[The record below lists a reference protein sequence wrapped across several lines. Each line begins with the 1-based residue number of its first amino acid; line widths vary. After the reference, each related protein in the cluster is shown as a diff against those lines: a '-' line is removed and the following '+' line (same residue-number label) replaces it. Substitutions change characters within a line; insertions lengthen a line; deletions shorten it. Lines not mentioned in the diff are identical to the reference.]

1 MNKESNCSCGDCAVE
16 DLPVNPFEALRV
28 SQGMLLGE
36 DDFRVMLGNPRGKQM
51 VHNSWLHGSG
61 VVWGMDVRRD
71 GLLGLVVEPGMALD
85 GQGRELV
92 LTTSQ
97 SFDVA
102 RWIDQY
108 DREEKKS
115 CGTRKVRACLVVEFD
130 CDTARDVP
138 VLADPCDV
146 GGSRNEPSR
155 ILETARVRLVPGRCP
170 PCRTGYHR
178 LRVLF
183 GLERARAG
191 DPAGREAQEAR
202 DEVLAMPAAR
212 RPAAMLHWMRC
223 LAAAD
228 AADLCPGRDEGAS
241 APLPFP
247 VATTDATVVLGCVK
261 IKLRDDDGCT
271 TVDRVSV
278 DECCRCTLIPTATI
292 SDLLAG
298 MATHL
303 QGVADQGHETDE
315 GPRIRADQA
324 EWQKDRTRLVL
335 PVNRALAGVSLR
347 RRAVS
352 VTSLTEKG
360 WSEARVESVQYD
372 AEHRLVVVELDR
384 PVEGLVR
391 VVVKGTGPTPVYGVS
406 PAAPLAGV
414 VGGPP
419 AVPQEGHDAVLT
431 LSARPLKGDPS

>member
-1 MNKESNCSCGDCAVE
+1 MKTKDSCSCGDCTAE

-51 VHNSWLHGSG
+51 VHNSWLHGPG

-71 GLLGLVVEPGMALD
+71 GLLGLVVEPGLALD

-92 LTTSQ
+92 LSTSQ
-97 SFDVA
+97 GLDLA
-102 RWIDQY
+102 LWLDEH
-108 DREEKKS
+108 DDGKKKK
-115 CGTRKVRACLVVEFD
+115 CGTRKVRACLVVEYD

-146 GGSRNEPSR
+146 GGNRNEPSR
-155 ILETARVRLVPGRCP
+155 IIETARVHLLPGRCP
-170 PCRTGYHR
+170 PCRAGYHR

-183 GLERARAG
+183 GLERASAG
-191 DPAGREAQEAR
+191 DQAGREAQAAR
-202 DEVLAMPAAR
+202 DEVLALPPEQ
-212 RPAAMLHWMRC
+212 RPAEMRHRMRC

-228 AADLCPGRDEGAS
+228 AADLCAGREEGAS
-241 APLPFP
+241 SPLPFP
-247 VATTDATVVLGCVK
+247 VANPEAAVVLACVK
-261 IKLRDDDGCT
+261 VRVRDDDGCT

-278 DECCRCTLIPTATI
+278 DECCRCTLVPTATI
-292 SDLLAG
+292 ADLLAG

-303 QGVADQGHETDE
+303 VGAVDDWSDTGE
-315 GPRIRADQA
+315 GPRIRAEHV
-324 EWQKDRTRLVL
+324 EWLDDCTRLVL
-335 PVNRALAGVSLR
+335 PVNRALAGASLR

-360 WSEARVESVQYD
+360 WSEHSVESVQYD
-372 AEHRLVVVELDR
+372 AEQLLVVVELER

-391 VVVKGTGPTPVYGVS
+391 VVVKGTGPTPAYGVS

-419 AVPQEGHDAVLT
+419 VVPQEGRDAVLT
-431 LSARPLKGDPS
+431 LSARPSKGDAS

>member
-1 MNKESNCSCGDCAVE
+1 MNKTDNCSCGDCTAE

-28 SQGMLLGE
+28 SQGMLLAE

-51 VHNSWLHGSG
+51 VHNAWLHGSG

-71 GLLGLVVEPGMALD
+71 GLLGLVVEPGLALD

-92 LTTSQ
+92 LSTSH
-97 SFDVA
+97 DLDLA
-102 RWIDQY
+102 RWVDQID
-108 DREEKKS
+108 DGEKKQ

-130 CDTARDVP
+130 CETARDVP

-146 GGSRNEPSR
+146 GGNRNEPSR
-155 ILETARVRLVPGRCP
+155 IIESARVSLLPGRCP

-183 GLERARAG
+183 GLERASAG
-191 DPAGREAQEAR
+191 DRPGREAQAAR
-202 DEVLAMPAAR
+202 DEVLALPPDQ
-212 RPAAMLHWMRC
+212 RPAEMLRRMGC

-228 AADLCPGRDEGAS
+228 AADLCAGREEGAS
-241 APLPFP
+241 SPLPFP
-247 VATTDATVVLGCVK
+247 VANPDAAVVLACVK
-261 IKLRDDDGCT
+261 IRLRDDDGCT
-271 TVDRVSV
+271 TVDRVTV
-278 DECCRCTLIPTATI
+278 DECCRCTLVPTATI
-292 SDLLAG
+292 TDLLAG

-303 QGVADQGHETDE
+303 VGAVDDCADTDE
-315 GPRIRADQA
+315 GPRIRADHV
-324 EWQKDRTRLVL
+324 EWQDDRTRLVL
-335 PVNRALAGVSLR
+335 PVNRALAGASLR

-352 VTSLTEKG
+352 VTSLTAKG
-360 WSEARVESVQYD
+360 WSEHDVDSVQYD
-372 AEHRLVVVELDR
+372 AERLLVVVELDR

-419 AVPQEGHDAVLT
+419 VVPQEGRDAVLT
-431 LSARPLKGDPS
+431 LSARRSKGDAS

>member
-1 MNKESNCSCGDCAVE
+1 MNKDDNCSCGDCTAE

-51 VHNSWLHGSG
+51 VHSSWLHGSG

-71 GLLGLVVEPGMALD
+71 GLLDLVVEPGLAID

-92 LTTSQ
+92 LSTSQ
-97 SFDVA
+97 SLDLA
-102 RWIDQY
+102 RWLDEY
-108 DREEKKS
+108 DNEEKKQ

-130 CDTARDVP
+130 CDTAHDVP

-146 GGSRNEPSR
+146 GGNRNEPSR
-155 ILETARVRLVPGRCP
+155 ILETARVRLLPGRCP
-170 PCRTGYHR
+170 ARRTGYHR

-183 GLERARAG
+183 GIERAGADDR
-191 DPAGREAQEAR
+191 AGREAEEAR
-202 DEVLAMPAAR
+202 DEVLALPAAR
-212 RPAAMLHWMRC
+212 RPAEMLRRMRC

-228 AADLCPGRDEGAS
+228 AADLCAGREEGAS

-247 VATTDATVVLGCVK
+247 VAGPEAAVVLSCVK
-261 IKLRDDDGCT
+261 IRLRDDDGCT
-271 TVDRVSV
+271 TVDRVTV
-278 DECCRCTLIPTATI
+278 DECCRRALVPTATI
-292 SDLLAG
+292 TDLLAG

-303 QGVADQGHETDE
+303 AGAIDNCADTEE
-315 GPRIRADQA
+315 GPRIRAEDV
-324 EWQKDRTRLVL
+324 EWQDDCTRLVL
-335 PVNRALAGVSLR
+335 PVDRALAGASLR

-360 WSEARVESVQYD
+360 WSEQRVESVQYD
-372 AEHRLVVVELDR
+372 AEQLLVVVKLDR
-384 PVEGLVR
+384 PVDGLVR
-391 VVVKGTGPTPVYGVS
+391 VVVTGTGPTPVYGAS

-419 AVPQEGHDAVLT
+419 VVAQEGHDAVLT
-431 LSARPLKGDPS
+431 LHARSSKGDAS

>member
-1 MNKESNCSCGDCAVE
+1 MNKEDNCSCGDCTAE

-51 VHNSWLHGSG
+51 VHSSWLHGSG

-71 GLLGLVVEPGMALD
+71 GLLGLVVEPGLALD

-92 LTTSQ
+92 LSTSH
-97 SFDVA
+97 SLDLA
-102 RWIDQY
+102 RWLDQY
-108 DREEKKS
+108 DDEEKKQ

-146 GGSRNEPSR
+146 GGNRNEPSR
-155 ILETARVRLVPGRCP
+155 IIETARVHLLPGRCP

-183 GLERARAG
+183 GLERAAAG
-191 DPAGREAQEAR
+191 DQAGREAEAAR
-202 DEVLAMPAAR
+202 DGVLALPPDQ
-212 RPAAMLHWMRC
+212 RPAEMWRRMRC

-228 AADLCPGRDEGAS
+228 AADLCAGREEGAS

-247 VATTDATVVLGCVK
+247 VANPDAVVVLACVK
-261 IKLRDDDGCT
+261 IRLRDDDGCT

-292 SDLLAG
+292 ADLLAG

-303 QGVADQGHETDE
+303 VGAVDDCADTDE
-315 GPRIRADQA
+315 GPRIRAEHV
-324 EWQKDRTRLVL
+324 EWQDDCTRLVL
-335 PVNRALAGVSLR
+335 PVNRALAGASLR

-360 WSEARVESVQYD
+360 WSEQRVESVQYD
-372 AEHRLVVVELDR
+372 AEQLLVVVELDR

-419 AVPQEGHDAVLT
+419 VVPQEGHDAVLT
-431 LSARPLKGDPS
+431 LSARPSKGDAS